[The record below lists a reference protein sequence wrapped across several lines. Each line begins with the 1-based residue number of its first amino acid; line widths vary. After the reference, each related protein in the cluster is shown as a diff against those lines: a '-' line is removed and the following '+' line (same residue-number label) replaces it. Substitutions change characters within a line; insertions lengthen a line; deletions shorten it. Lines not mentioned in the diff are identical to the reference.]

1 MQSINNMLNQVW
13 KSHETSIRNYDVNKY
28 GQIEVYL
35 MQLRV
40 AIQKEPLD
48 IKKSIM
54 LGIHLK

>member
-1 MQSINNMLNQVW
+1 MLNQVW